1 MMNFESCSTER
12 PITQVFSNIL
22 DHNEK
27 RTYTVE
33 EIQNILEISRTTAYS
48 IIKRNLFHSVKIGG
62 HIRISK
68 KSFDK
73 WLDSG
78 AVCQVCD
85 ETI

>member
-1 MMNFESCSTER
+1 MNMLSSDIER
-12 PITQVFSNIL
+12 LNTQVFQLPTS
-22 DHNEK
+22 HNEK

-33 EIQNILEISRTTAYS
+33 EIQNILEISRTTAYA
-48 IIKRNLFHSVKIGG
+48 ITKRNLFHSVKIGG

-68 KSFDK
+68 KSFDE

-78 AVCQVCD
+78 TVCQVCD